1 MFFAFRGEEA
11 DDPAVVGARSNTGR
25 GGAEPAPYREDRMS
39 QQTGRRVVGPYGS
52 DTGGAQQ
59 RAVGGR
65 RRAIG
70 GAVLAEEAQ
79 RLLARVLASS
89 MAFWRAASPS

>member
-1 MFFAFRGEEA
+1 MVGVRG
-11 DDPAVVGARSNTGR
+11 STGR

-52 DTGGAQQ
+52 ITGGAKR
-59 RAVGGR
+59 RADVGGNR
-65 RRAIG
+65 G
-70 GAVLAEEAQ
+70 VLSPVGEEAQ

-89 MAFWRAASPS
+89 IAFRRAPSPS